1 MALISFLP
9 FPPRATKAKADERS
23 LGAVLLLSPLPPQG
37 CKAPHLFFAPS
48 PSGNKSKGRRA
59 KPGCCTFFSF
69 SPHRDLRPLI
79 SFLPLPPR
87 ATKAKAD
94 ERSLGAV
101 LFFPSP
107 PARNLKAPHL
117 FFTPSPSGNKSKG
130 RRAKPGVLKFFSLLS
145 PAGMQGPSSHFFSF
159 LARGTK
165 AADERS
171 LGAVAPLLLLL
182 LPPQGCKAPHLFFT
196 HSPSVNKSKGRR
208 AKPGCCRSFSFSPRK
223 DPRPLISF
231 LPFPSRAT
239 KAKADERSLGAVDF
253 SPSPPA
259 KMQGPSSFEFSA
271 LVIRGLDD
279 A

>member
-1 MALISFLP
+1 MAL
-9 FPPRATKAKADERS
+9 
-23 LGAVLLLSPLPPQG
+23 
-37 CKAPHLFFAPS
+37 APS

-59 KPGCCTFFSF
+59 KPGCCTFFPFSPRKDLIEAPHLFFPPSPSGNKSKGRRARPGCCTLFSF
-69 SPHRDLRPLI
+69 SPRKD
-79 SFLPLPPR
+79 
-87 ATKAKAD
+87 
-94 ERSLGAV
+94 
-101 LFFPSP
+101 
-107 PARNLKAPHL
+107 LKAPHL

-145 PAGMQGPSSHFFSF
+145 RAGMQGPSSHFFSF

-208 AKPGCCRSFSFSPRK
+208 AKPGCCR
-223 DPRPLISF
+223 
-231 LPFPSRAT
+231 
-239 KAKADERSLGAVDF
+239 F

>member
-1 MALISFLP
+1 MQGSSSVFYP
-9 FPPRATKAKADERS
+9 FP
-23 LGAVLLLSPLPPQG
+23 LGQQKQRQTSEAWVLYFFFLLPPQG
-37 CKAPHLFFAPS
+37 FKGSSSLFYPFPLGQQKQRQTSEAWGAEVFLS
-48 PSGNKSKGRRA
+48 PFPRRDA
-59 KPGCCTFFSF
+59 G
-69 SPHRDLRPLI
+69 PLI
-79 SFLPLPPR
+79 S
-87 ATKAKAD
+87 
-94 ERSLGAV
+94 
-101 LFFPSP
+101 
-107 PARNLKAPHL
+107 
-117 FFTPSPSGNKSKG
+117 
-130 RRAKPGVLKFFSLLS
+130 
-145 PAGMQGPSSHFFSF
+145 FFSF

-231 LPFPSRAT
+231 LPFPPRAT

>member
-37 CKAPHLFFAPS
+37 RNALFFAPS

-59 KPGCCTFFSF
+59 KPGCCTFFPF
-69 SPHRDLRPLI
+69 SPRKNLI
-79 SFLPLPPR
+79 
-87 ATKAKAD
+87 
-94 ERSLGAV
+94 E
-101 LFFPSP
+101 
-107 PARNLKAPHL
+107 APHL

-145 PAGMQGPSSHFFSF
+145 REGMQGPSSHFFSF

>member
-1 MALISFLP
+1 MRL
-9 FPPRATKAKADERS
+9 
-23 LGAVLLLSPLPPQG
+23 
-37 CKAPHLFFAPS
+37 
-48 PSGNKSKGRRA
+48 
-59 KPGCCTFFSF
+59 
-69 SPHRDLRPLI
+69 LI

-145 PAGMQGPSSHFFSF
+145 RAGMQGPSSHFFSF

-165 AADERS
+165 AAADERS

-223 DPRPLISF
+223 DSRPLISF
-231 LPFPSRAT
+231 LPFPPRAT

-253 SPSPPA
+253 LLLPPQRCKA
-259 KMQGPSSFEFSA
+259 PRLSNSH
-271 LVIRGLDD
+271 LL
-279 A
+279 

>member
-1 MALISFLP
+1 MLAPSELTGGGADGAAPEASVKGEAPSSLFCP
-9 FPPRATKAKADERS
+9 FPLVQQKQRQTSEAW
-23 LGAVLLLSPLPPQG
+23 VLYFYSTLSPLPPQG

-69 SPHRDLRPLI
+69 SPRKD
-79 SFLPLPPR
+79 
-87 ATKAKAD
+87 
-94 ERSLGAV
+94 
-101 LFFPSP
+101 
-107 PARNLKAPHL
+107 LKAPHL

-145 PAGMQGPSSHFFSF
+145 RAGMQGPSSHFFSF

-259 KMQGPSSFEFSA
+259 GIQGPSSLFYPSPLGQQKQRQTSEA
-271 LVIRGLDD
+271 WVL
-279 A
+279 